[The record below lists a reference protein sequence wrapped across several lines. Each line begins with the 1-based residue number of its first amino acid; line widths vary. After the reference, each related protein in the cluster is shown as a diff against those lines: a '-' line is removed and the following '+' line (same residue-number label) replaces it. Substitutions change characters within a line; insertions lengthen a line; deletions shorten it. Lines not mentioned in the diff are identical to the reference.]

1 MANLPAALCPVTSEP
16 FSLSDGRVFGV
27 PKTSPAFPP
36 WSGAPLP
43 YTFGGKAVL
52 EYRGAP
58 CFAEIV
64 ILRLLIVAG
73 WSARWVVTYGAPA
86 MCPRLLTTWSDGGL
100 KAQAHE
106 PIPDPSIQA
115 QLDTVALANGGTY
128 SGCWDVVAWQDGRLL
143 FAESKRKAHDR
154 IRATQ
159 RRWFAAAMGAGVPL
173 ESFLVVEWSM
183 A

>member
-128 SGCWDVVAWQDGRLL
+128 SGCWDVVAWPEGRLL
-143 FAESKRKAHDR
+143 FAESKRKGRDR
-154 IRATQ
+154 LRDRQ